1 MCDAECNCPRRGLS
15 RMKTFSGLVLL
26 SLAVIAVA
34 LQTRANPNLSISSL
48 EYSDTD
54 ACDVYSAVLP
64 MDKWYWQNSRTLLI
78 VQEIP
83 PSEWPI
89 GSPRDALQGTAE
101 FSKAFAGVFKSFEA
115 VNQQEIVLNCDFTI
129 QKPYKMVSR
138 DELDAAFRHLP
149 PNAVS
154 DGWEGFRDSFPDSS
168 GYLILSGV
176 GFNSDKTIALV
187 YVEHRCGNMCGGAR
201 YYVLEK
207 QNGQWAKCKPKGLTS
222 EVTGTT

>member
-1 MCDAECNCPRRGLS
+1 
-15 RMKTFSGLVLL
+15 MKTFGALALL

-34 LQTRANPNLSISSL
+34 LQTRANPNPPISAPQK
-48 EYSDTD
+48 YSDPD

-64 MDKWYWQNSRTLLI
+64 MDEWYWQNSKTLLI

-89 GSPRDALQGTAE
+89 GSPKGALQGTAE
-101 FSKAFAGVFKSFEA
+101 FSKAFAGVFKAFEA
-115 VNQQEIVLNCDFTI
+115 ANQQEMLLECDFTI
-129 QKPYKMVSR
+129 QKSYKMVSKA
-138 DELDAAFRHLP
+138 ELHAAFRHLP
-149 PNAVS
+149 PNAVT

-187 YVEHRCGNMCGGAR
+187 YVEHRCGNMCGGSR
-201 YYVLEK
+201 YYILEK
-207 QNGQWAKCKPKGLTS
+207 RNGQWAKCKPNGLTS
-222 EVTGTT
+222 VTTGIT